1 MDRGRP
7 GRGAMAGRWLTA
19 CFLPSPGA
27 DTSAE
32 PMILEQYVVVSN
44 YKKQENSE
52 LSLQAGEVVDVIEK
66 NESGECPSQPLRVP
80 AWLLGLDCWFLF
92 PSSSPTSAAIR
103 YFHLAGR
110 RLRRLKFPL
119 LVWAAGQ
126 QFAWWW
132 KNVSTARG
140 D

>member
-27 DTSAE
+27 DTNAE

-66 NESGECPSQPLRVP
+66 NESGECPAIRLSAQGPSLAPGPGWV
-80 AWLLGLDCWFLF
+80 LF

-110 RLRRLKFPL
+110 
-119 LVWAAGQ
+119 GQ
-126 QFAWWW
+126 G
-132 KNVSTARG
+132 V
-140 D
+140 